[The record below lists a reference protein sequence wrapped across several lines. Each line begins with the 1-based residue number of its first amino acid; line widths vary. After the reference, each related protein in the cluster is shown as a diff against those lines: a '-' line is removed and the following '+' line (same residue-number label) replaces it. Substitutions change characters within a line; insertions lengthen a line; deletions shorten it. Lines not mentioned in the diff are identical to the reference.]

1 MAVVRVQLWEV
12 WSIPPRKRGRQRLD
26 VAYIQ
31 LYDLKMEVV
40 WDPAKAAENLL
51 KHGVRFA
58 DAVMVLEDPYAITIA
73 DDESSP
79 GESRWVTLGADAL
92 GRVLVVVYTY
102 RGEDIRLISA
112 RGAEPHER
120 KEYEAQP

>member
-1 MAVVRVQLWEV
+1 
-12 WSIPPRKRGRQRLD
+12 
-26 VAYIQ
+26 
-31 LYDLKMEVV
+31 MEIV
-40 WDPAKAAENLL
+40 WDQEKAAQNLL

-58 DAVMVLEDPYAITIA
+58 DAVLVLHDPYAITIA

-79 GESRWVTLGADAL
+79 DESRWVTMGADAL

-112 RGAEPHER
+112 RAAEPHER
-120 KEYEAQP
+120 RDYEVQS

>member
-1 MAVVRVQLWEV
+1 MEILW
-12 WSIPPRKRGRQRLD
+12 
-26 VAYIQ
+26 
-31 LYDLKMEVV
+31 DLEKSGQNVS
-40 WDPAKAAENLL
+40 

-58 DAVMVLEDPYAITIA
+58 DAVLVLEDPYAITIA

-79 GESRWVTLGADAL
+79 DESRWVTLGADAL

-112 RGAEPHER
+112 RRAEPHER
-120 KEYEAQP
+120 KEYEAQT

>member
-1 MAVVRVQLWEV
+1 
-12 WSIPPRKRGRQRLD
+12 
-26 VAYIQ
+26 
-31 LYDLKMEVV
+31 MEVV